1 MIPQTLFN
9 TNMFVDGMSLQGD
22 VPSLSLP
29 KLTVKTEE
37 YRGGGMDAPVG
48 VDMGLEKLE
57 ASFTTNGI
65 RKEVLKYF
73 GAFDQTSFNASFR
86 GAFKGHKGATTGAVA
101 TLRGGLREV
110 DPGEW
115 APGAKAE
122 FKYAVDVTY
131 YKLEIDGRV
140 MFEFDP
146 INSVRIID
154 GVDQLADVRNVLGL

>member
-9 TNMFVDGMSLQGD
+9 TNMFVDGQSLQGD

-48 VDMGLEKLE
+48 MDMGLEKLE
-57 ASFTTNGI
+57 ASFTTNGV

-73 GAFDQTSFNASFR
+73 GAFDQTGFSASFR
-86 GAFKGHKGATTGAVA
+86 GAFKGQKGATTGVVA

-115 APGAKAE
+115 SAGSKAE

-140 MFEFDP
+140 MFEIDP
-146 INSVRIID
+146 INSVRVID
-154 GVDQLADVRNVLGL
+154 GVDQLADVRSILGL

>member
-9 TNMFVDGMSLQGD
+9 TNMFVDGKSLDGD

-29 KLTVKTEE
+29 KMTVKTED

-48 VDMGLEKLE
+48 MDMGLEKLE
-57 ASFTTNGI
+57 ASFTTHGI
-65 RKEVLKYF
+65 RREVLKYF
-73 GAFDQTSFNASFR
+73 GAFDQTGFSASFR
-86 GAFKGHKGATTGAVA
+86 GAFKGLKGATTGAIA

-115 APGAKAE
+115 SAGTKAE

-131 YKLEIDGRV
+131 YKLEINGRV
-140 MFEFDP
+140 MYEIDP
-146 INSVRIID
+146 INSVRVID

>member
-9 TNMFVDGMSLQGD
+9 TNMFIDGMSLEGD

-37 YRGGGMDAPVG
+37 YRGGGMDAPVDM
-48 VDMGLEKLE
+48 DMGLEKLE
-57 ASFTTNGI
+57 ASFTTNGL

-73 GAFDQTSFNASFR
+73 GAFDQTAFNASFR
-86 GAFKGHKGATTGAVA
+86 GAFKGQKGATTGAVA

-115 APGAKAE
+115 SPGSKAE
-122 FKYAVDVTY
+122 FKYAVSVTY

-140 MFEFDP
+140 MYEIDP
-146 INSVRIID
+146 LNSVRVVD
-154 GVDQLADVRNVLGL
+154 GMDQLAAVRSILGL